1 MGKEPPIHFW
11 NAVLWPVSII
21 SALQRPPIV
30 PAIAR
35 APHLALNNFGSQC
48 DSPGNMPIAL
58 IRINELWLVDAESAI
73 AAILAG
79 GNAAPRYCAH

>member
-1 MGKEPPIHFW
+1 
-11 NAVLWPVSII
+11 
-21 SALQRPPIV
+21 
-30 PAIAR
+30 
-35 APHLALNNFGSQC
+35 LALNNFGSQC